1 MLKPQDVMIVLKIV
15 AMHQREWKY
24 NEAALEL
31 HMSPSEVHA
40 GVKRLKKCCLLNEMT
55 MGFGTVETKLHLP
68 DIENIKEFLQ
78 HGLRYVFPTVTTE
91 PVSGLPTS
99 YGVVHLFEGY
109 HSENSYIP
117 VWEHNVGDYMGVGVK
132 PLYKSAPK
140 ACMDDF
146 QFYEL
151 MSLAEALRSSDD
163 KLHGY
168 AWQKMNIMLGA

>member
-24 NEAALEL
+24 SEAALEL
-31 HMSPSEVHA
+31 YMSPSEVHA

-68 DIENIKEFLQ
+68 DIANIKEFLQ
-78 HGLRYVFPTVTTE
+78 HGLRYVFPSVVTE

-99 YGVVHLFEGY
+99 YGVVHLFFEGY
-109 HSENSYIP
+109 TSKMSYIP

-132 PLYKSAPK
+132 PYINPL
-140 ACMDDF
+140 
-146 QFYEL
+146 
-151 MSLAEALRSSDD
+151 LRHVWTIFIFFTS
-163 KLHGY
+163 
-168 AWQKMNIMLGA
+168 